1 MTVLSPDE
9 IVVQLTKVTHI
20 NSGRM
25 VREGVHFFETLC
37 NNTPLILILD
47 NAHWSDDFTLD
58 LFGFLMFR
66 CSAANLLIIISYR
79 SYENEPALQRIE
91 QIQAELLTRGLCK
104 ELKIQKRYS

>member
-1 MTVLSPDE
+1 VLSPDE

-91 QIQAELLTRGLCK
+91 QIQAELLTHGLCK